1 VLRQKIYTTVSARAS
16 CQHAF
21 EYFLHVAGKN
31 ESIGMDMSLVAQTT
45 IILAYF
51 NFRWQEAVF
60 KERKSF
66 EYDRCGKYFA
76 KKVKKAQFFY
86 LLLSIEKIFIF
97 KKD

>member
-1 VLRQKIYTTVSARAS
+1 M
-16 CQHAF
+16 
-21 EYFLHVAGKN
+21 AGKN

-66 EYDRCGKYFA
+66 ECDRCGKYFA
-76 KKVKKAQFFY
+76 KKGKKSA
-86 LLLSIEKIFIF
+86 IFLF
-97 KKD
+97 AFEH